1 MGAPAPNMMRLAGL
15 VIALSALVGTDAL
28 LQPQVGR
35 TLMRAPAARRAST
48 LTMGE
53 ASTKKANE
61 WKYVKGINDYGKEQT
76 YMYLGAKDDAAE
88 DSAPLSKPLIDLGD
102 WSFLLKP
109 YFVILFT
116 PSAL

>member
-61 WKYVKGINDYGKEQT
+61 WKYVKSINDYGKEQT
-76 YMYLGAKDDAAE
+76 YMYLGAKDADE
-88 DSAPLSKPLIDLGD
+88 DTPSTLASKPLLEYLGVDLGD
-102 WSFLLKP
+102 FG
-109 YFVILFT
+109 
-116 PSAL
+116 